1 MAKPA
6 PGRNQGHRLHRG
18 SGEPGGSRNDLRR
31 CVQPGRRRQRVE
43 MGIFAWSTLW
53 VYLLA
58 QIIGGIAAGVAFVY
72 VCTQGI
78 SAASVVPWWS
88 WLAM

>member
-1 MAKPA
+1 
-6 PGRNQGHRLHRG
+6 
-18 SGEPGGSRNDLRR
+18 
-31 CVQPGRRRQRVE
+31 

-88 WLAM
+88 WLAR